1 MASAALGGDLERLK
15 DIFESDD
22 CSIFIQRP
30 GVEKANLPDVL
41 EHWTLREYVELPF
54 LRTARGSSRRHSLQ
68 ALLLW
73 MEGRESTE
81 AFDFA
86 FGPKVEYLDDLRTLT
101 MKGKPFDAFSFWQ
114 WKSQLRLIEGC
125 YSGQTGV
132 VSKLLT
138 VGAPDESSLL
148 LTFKTVRIPHHPHVS
163 SWPLRALLEARALG
177 VAVAQLKEAI
187 WDCRRLLRGWEC
199 HCASLVHHSVI
210 LFRPLQVR
218 SLERFLC
225 EES

>member
-1 MASAALGGDLERLK
+1 MERLK

-30 GVEKANLPDVL
+30 GVEEAILPDVL
-41 EHWTLREYVELPF
+41 EHWTLREYVELAF
-54 LRTARGSSRRHSLQ
+54 LHAARGSRRRHSLQ
-68 ALLLW
+68 AALLW

-86 FGPKVEYLDDLRTLT
+86 FGPMEEYLNDLRTLT
-101 MKGKPFDAFSFWQ
+101 LKGKPFGVFSFRQ

-125 YSGQTGV
+125 YSRQTGL
-132 VSKLLT
+132 VSELLT
-138 VGAPDESSLL
+138 VGAPDEISPLFA
-148 LTFKTVRIPHHPHVS
+148 FKTVGIPHHPHVS

-187 WDCRRLLRGWEC
+187 WDCRKLLREWEC
-199 HCASLVHHSVI
+199 HCVSSVHHSVS
-210 LFRPLQVR
+210 LFPPLQVR
-218 SLERFLC
+218 SLECFLC